1 MSIEYPESYLCDIL
15 NEVRTIAVVGAS
27 SKKHRDSYKVMQSL
41 IENGYKLFPVNPN
54 ESGKNI
60 LNLECFPSLD
70 AVKEN
75 IDMVDIFRAHD
86 AVMDIAKDAI
96 KIGAKVLWMQEGI
109 VNHEAA
115 NLATSAGLRVV
126 MDRCPKKELIK

>member
-41 IENGYKLFPVNPN
+41 IENGYKVFPINPN

-96 KIGAKVLWMQEGI
+96 KIGAKVLWMI
-109 VNHEAA
+109 
-115 NLATSAGLRVV
+115 
-126 MDRCPKKELIK
+126 

>member
-1 MSIEYPESYLCDIL
+1 MSIEYSEFYLSDIL
-15 NEVRTIAVVGAS
+15 NEVKTIAVVGAS

-41 IENGYKLFPVNPN
+41 IKNGYKVFPINPN

-60 LNLECFPSLD
+60 LNLECLPNLD

-75 IDMVDIFRAHD
+75 IDMVDIFRKND

-109 VNHEAA
+109 VHHEAA
-115 NLATSAGLRVV
+115 NLVRSAGLRVV
-126 MDRCPKKELIK
+126 MDRCPKKDLIK